1 MAALLG
7 DLPPQHGAQ
16 EEDVDDLIPHD
27 PEPTTTSALPTYKSA
42 FLQSCLSASVL
53 TFGTFTLKS
62 GRQVRLCLWDHMS
75 AGFLYVIAGVKR
87 ATL

>member
-1 MAALLG
+1 MTTLFG
-7 DLPPQHGAQ
+7 DLLPQRGAQ

-27 PEPTTTSALPTYKSA
+27 PKASITASALATYKFD

-62 GRQVRLCLWDHMS
+62 GRQVRLS
-75 AGFLYVIAGVKR
+75 I
-87 ATL
+87 